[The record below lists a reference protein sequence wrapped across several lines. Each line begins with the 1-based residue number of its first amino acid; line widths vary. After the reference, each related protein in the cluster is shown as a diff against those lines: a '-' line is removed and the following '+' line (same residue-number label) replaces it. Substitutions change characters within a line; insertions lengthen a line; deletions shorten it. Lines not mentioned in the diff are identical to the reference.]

1 MRAILTYHAI
11 DDLASPIS
19 LPPVDFARHVAWFA
33 SGAVRVVGIEEL
45 LTLPDEADAVAITFD
60 DALTSVA
67 SDAAPRLAEH
77 GLPATLFVVSDHVG
91 GDNQWGGPRPGRAHR
106 PVLDWTAIA
115 ALQAGG
121 WTIGSHT
128 RRHPHLP
135 ACNDALLEDELAAS
149 AELLG
154 TRLGQRPALLAYPY
168 GDCDARVITATAAHY
183 RVAVGT
189 EHRLLRADESPHHL
203 PRLDAWYFRGANPFA
218 EWGTAAFRRRVA
230 VRHALRRLRRMG
242 R

>member
-1 MRAILTYHAI
+1 MRAILTYHAV
-11 DDLASPIS
+11 DNLASPIS
-19 LPPVDFARHVAWFA
+19 LPPAEFARHVAWFA

-45 LTLPDEADAVAITFD
+45 LTLPDQANAVAISFD

-91 GDNQWGGPRPGRAHR
+91 GDNQWGGPRPGRIHR
-106 PVLDWTAIA
+106 PVLDWAAIA
-115 ALQAGG
+115 ALQADG

-135 ACNDALLEDELAAS
+135 ACSDALLEDELAAS
-149 AELLG
+149 AETLG
-154 TRLGQRPALLAYPY
+154 ARLGHRPALFAYPY
-168 GDCDARVITATAAHY
+168 GECDARVIAATAAHY

-189 EHRLLRADESPHHL
+189 EHRLLRTDDSPHHL
-203 PRLDAWYFRGANPFA
+203 PRLDAWYFRGATPFA
-218 EWGTAAFRRRVA
+218 EWGTATFRRRVA
-230 VRHALRRLRRMG
+230 VRHALRRLRRLG